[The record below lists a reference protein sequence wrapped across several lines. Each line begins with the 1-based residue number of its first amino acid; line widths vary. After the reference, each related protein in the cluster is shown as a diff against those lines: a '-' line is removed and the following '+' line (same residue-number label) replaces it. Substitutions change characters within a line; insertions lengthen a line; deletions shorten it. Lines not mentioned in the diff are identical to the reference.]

1 MNIYVLI
8 KQVPDTTEMQVD
20 KETGT
25 LKRDGVETIINP
37 DDLAA
42 LEEALQI
49 KDNIGAHVTTITMG
63 PAKAESMLREL
74 LGYGADEAVLLSDRV
89 FAGSDTL
96 ATSTIL
102 SSYLKDKSY
111 DLIIAGRQAIDGDT
125 AQVGPQ
131 IAELLDVEQITYVND
146 IVEATNDYIV
156 VDKETDSEVHR
167 LKAPYPVLLTML
179 AEANKPRYMN
189 VKNIMDGF
197 QKDIQVVTNK
207 DLDIPL
213 AKIGLKGSPT
223 KVKKTFV
230 KEVTKKTEKQEVS
243 PEQAV
248 NIILEALS
256 PYRKGLNNE

>member
-1 MNIYVLI
+1 MKIYVLV
-8 KQVPDTTEMQVD
+8 KQVPNTTEMQVD

-42 LEEALQI
+42 LEEALQL
-49 KDNIGAHVTTITMG
+49 KDTLGAHVTTVTMG
-63 PAKAESMLREL
+63 PKKAQSMLREL

-102 SSYLKDKSY
+102 SSYLQDKEY

-131 IAELLDVEQITYVND
+131 IAELLNIEQITYVTD
-146 IVEATNDYIV
+146 IVSATNETII
-156 VDKETDSEVHR
+156 VDKETDNSIVT
-167 LKAPYPVLLTML
+167 LSCKFPVLLTML
-179 AEANKPRYMN
+179 SEANTPRYMS
-189 VKNIMDGF
+189 VRNIVEGF
-197 QKDIQVVTNK
+197 QKDIIIATNK
-207 DLDIPL
+207 ELKIPL
-213 AKIGLKGSPT
+213 SQIGLKGSPT

-230 KEVTKKTEKQEVS
+230 KEIRKKTEKQVVS

-248 NIILEALS
+248 DMILNALR
-256 PYRKGLNNE
+256 PYRKGL

>member
-1 MNIYVLI
+1 MNIYVLV
-8 KQVPDTTEMQVD
+8 KQVPNTTEMKVD
-20 KETGT
+20 KETGQ
-25 LKRDGVETIINP
+25 LIRDGVETIINP

-49 KDNIGAHVTTITMG
+49 KDSIGAHVTAVTMG
-63 PAKAESMLREL
+63 PKNAENMLREL
-74 LGYGADEAVLLSDRV
+74 LGYGADDVVLLSDRV

-102 SSYLKDKSY
+102 STYLKDKNY

-131 IAELLDVEQITYVND
+131 IAELLGIEQITYVTD
-146 IVEATNDYIV
+146 IVSASNESIV
-156 VDKETDSEVHR
+156 VDKETDHSI
-167 LKAPYPVLLTML
+167 LTLQSPYPVLLTML
-179 AEANKPRYMN
+179 AEANTPRYMH
-189 VKNIMDGF
+189 VENIVNAF
-197 QKDIQVVTNK
+197 KRDITVITNE
-207 DLDIPL
+207 DLHVPL

-230 KEVTKKTEKQEVS
+230 KEVRKKTEKQEVT

-248 NIILEALS
+248 DIVLKAIS
-256 PYRKGLNNE
+256 PYRKGL

>member
-1 MNIYVLI
+1 MKIYVLV
-8 KQVPDTTEMQVD
+8 KQVPNTTEMQVD

-42 LEEALQI
+42 LEEALQL
-49 KDNIGAHVTTITMG
+49 KDSLGAHVTTITMG
-63 PAKAESMLREL
+63 PKKAEGMLREL
-74 LGYGADEAVLLSDRV
+74 LGYGADEVVLLSDRA

-102 SSYLKDKSY
+102 STYLQDKEY

-131 IAELLDVEQITYVND
+131 IAELLGIEQITYVTD
-146 IVEATNDYIV
+146 IVSATDEAII
-156 VDKETDSEVHR
+156 VDKETDDSIQTLEC
-167 LKAPYPVLLTML
+167 KYPVLLTML
-179 AEANKPRYMN
+179 SEANTPRYMS
-189 VKNIMDGF
+189 VRNIVDGF
-197 QKDIQVVTNK
+197 KKDILLTTNEE
-207 DLDIPL
+207 LNTPL
-213 AKIGLKGSPT
+213 SKIGLKGSPT

-230 KEVTKKTEKQEVS
+230 KEIRKKSEKQIVT

-248 NIILEALS
+248 DIVIKALS
-256 PYRKGLNNE
+256 PYRKGL

>member
-1 MNIYVLI
+1 MKIYVLV
-8 KQVPDTTEMQVD
+8 KQVPNTTEMQVD

-49 KDNIGAHVTTITMG
+49 KDSLGAHVTTITMG
-63 PAKAESMLREL
+63 PKKAEGMLQEL
-74 LGYGADEAVLLSDRV
+74 LGYGADEVVLLSDRV

-102 SSYLKDKSY
+102 SSYLKDKEY

-131 IAELLDVEQITYVND
+131 IAELLGINQITYVTD
-146 IVEATNDYIV
+146 IVEVTEEKII
-156 VDKETDSEVHR
+156 VDKETDDSIITLESSF
-167 LKAPYPVLLTML
+167 PILLTML
-179 AEANKPRYMN
+179 SEANTPRYMN
-189 VKNIMDGF
+189 VKNIVDGF
-197 QKDIQVVTNK
+197 DKVISVVTNE
-207 DLDIPL
+207 DIKAPIS
-213 AKIGLKGSPT
+213 KIGLKGSPT
-223 KVKKTFV
+223 KVKKTFT
-230 KEVTKKTEKQEVS
+230 KEATKKTDKQIVT

-248 NIILEALS
+248 NIVLNALS
-256 PYRKGLNNE
+256 PYRKGL